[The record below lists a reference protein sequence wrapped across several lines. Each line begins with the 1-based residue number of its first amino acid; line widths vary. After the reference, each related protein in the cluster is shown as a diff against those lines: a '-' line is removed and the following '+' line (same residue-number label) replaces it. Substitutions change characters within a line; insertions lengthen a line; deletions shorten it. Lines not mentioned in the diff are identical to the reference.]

1 MVFLY
6 FLQAHCRFRRS
17 WSVRDFGVQ
26 GLVCIVLPLAMKR
39 TWICPL
45 CMEKKRILTFNV
57 LQIDVRLAVR
67 LDFTMSFCE
76 ECDVRLWVSPEPPYL
91 SARQPRYPGSNMEV
105 IVLLLRPE

>member
-1 MVFLY
+1 MVSSGFWRSRACLY
-6 FLQAHCRFRRS
+6 CIAFS
-17 WSVRDFGVQ
+17 YEEDVDMPSVHG
-26 GLVCIVLPLAMKR
+26 
-39 TWICPL
+39 
-45 CMEKKRILTFNV
+45 KKRILTFNV